1 MKNTTLIRTA
11 FVAATV
17 FSVGVLAGCDY
28 CQPLLLATVI
38 YLAIERWLPASH
50 RVTHYENFA
59 S

>member
-1 MKNTTLIRTA
+1 MNTTATPKTA
-11 FVAATV
+11 FAAATV

-38 YLAIERWLPASH
+38 YLLIERWQPAAKPS
-50 RVTHYENFA
+50 THYENFA

>member
-1 MKNTTLIRTA
+1 MKNTVLTTTT

-28 CQPLLLATVI
+28 CQPLLLASVI
-38 YLAIERWLPASH
+38 TLVIEHWLPSANH
-50 RVTHYENFA
+50 RTHNENFA

>member
-1 MKNTTLIRTA
+1 MKNTTLTSTA

-17 FSVGVLAGCDY
+17 FSGGVLAGCDY

-38 YLAIERWLPASH
+38 TLVIARWLPAAHRGSH
-50 RVTHYENFA
+50 YGNFA

>member
-1 MKNTTLIRTA
+1 MKNTALTNTA
-11 FVAATV
+11 FAAASV

-38 YLAIERWLPASH
+38 TLVIARWLPAANPN
-50 RVTHYENFA
+50 THYENFA

>member
-1 MKNTTLIRTA
+1 MNNKTLTNTA
-11 FVAATV
+11 FAAASV

-38 YLAIERWLPASH
+38 TLVIAHWLPAVQQGS
-50 RVTHYENFA
+50 HYENFA

>member
-1 MKNTTLIRTA
+1 MNNSVLTKTA
-11 FVAATV
+11 LAAASV

-38 YLAIERWLPASH
+38 YLVIAHWLPAAQQGD
-50 RVTHYENFA
+50 HYKNFA